1 MQPNNQAGVPPQA
14 PQPRPVSPVPVTPQP
29 QVPQPMAPQVNARGE
44 RVIQPLAQQAVPA
57 PQPSVSQPLQ
67 PAAIPS
73 QGAPQT
79 IPQQPVVP
87 VARPQAPAPQAAA
100 PVAPEALGAA
110 AVEAQVQ
117 NSSEFTD
124 DDQYEEGDIDL
135 SEPVAW
141 QAAEF
146 IHHEKTAIWYVI
158 SGVVLLILVA
168 FSIYM
173 QAYTFTAVLVV
184 IAVVIGIYTRRPPHT
199 INYALSEDGL
209 SIDSALHR
217 YEEFKSFGIIRDGE
231 EFSVMLIPR
240 KRFQPGI
247 TVYFPEEAGED
258 IVDVLG
264 ARLPMRDLKLDVVDK
279 IVRKLRL

>member
-14 PQPRPVSPVPVTPQP
+14 PQPRPVSAAPVSPQP
-29 QVPQPMAPQVNARGE
+29 AAPLVNDRGE
-44 RVIQPLAQQAVPA
+44 RVIQPLVQQQPAAPQVQPAAQQVPQQVPRPQPVAAPAPVQSPQAVP
-57 PQPSVSQPLQ
+57 Q
-67 PAAIPS
+67 PAPA
-73 QGAPQT
+73 
-79 IPQQPVVP
+79 QQPV
-87 VARPQAPAPQAAA
+87 A

-117 NSSEFTD
+117 NSYEFADASD
-124 DDQYEEGDIDL
+124 DEGYEEGEIDL

-146 IHHEKTAIWYVI
+146 IHHERPVLWYVI
-158 SGVVLLILVA
+158 SAVVLLALVA
-168 FSIYM
+168 FSVYM
-173 QAYTFTAVLVV
+173 KAYTFTAVLLF

-199 INYALSEDGL
+199 INYALSEEGL
-209 SIDSALHR
+209 SIDNALHR

-264 ARLPMRDLKLDVVDK
+264 SRLPMRDLKLDVVDK